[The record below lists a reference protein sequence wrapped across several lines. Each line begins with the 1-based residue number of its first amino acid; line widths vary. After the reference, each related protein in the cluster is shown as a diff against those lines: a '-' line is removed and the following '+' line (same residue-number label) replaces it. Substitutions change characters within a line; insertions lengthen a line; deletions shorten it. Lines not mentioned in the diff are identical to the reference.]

1 MDKDIEKFMKRI
13 IAIFMVLALVL
24 SCECMAAARQ
34 EKAPPGDKPAENSQP
49 KSENQAAALK
59 AAENALDKKD
69 FARAA
74 DILKDLAKSGNPEA
88 LYFLGRLTRDGLGVK
103 KNVQQAARYFSQ
115 AAEKG
120 DVSAQNAW
128 GCALAQGQGV
138 RRNYKEA
145 ARWLRKAAEPGPGL
159 VWTRGKP
166 GAG

>member
-24 SCECMAAARQ
+24 SGECMAAARQ

-74 DILKDLAKSGNPEA
+74 DILKDLAKRTGGKEKCPAGCQVFFPGSGKGRCERA
-88 LYFLGRLTRDGLGVK
+88 KCLG
-103 KNVQQAARYFSQ
+103 
-115 AAEKG
+115 
-120 DVSAQNAW
+120 
-128 GCALAQGQGV
+128 
-138 RRNYKEA
+138 
-145 ARWLRKAAEPGPGL
+145 LRAGPGSGRETQL
-159 VWTRGKP
+159 
-166 GAG
+166 